1 MSYEYQL
8 KRFYRVK
15 EDKEYPWP
23 CADRPNRRMQI
34 FRDDV
39 LTLRDDGTFM
49 KHTGL
54 GTFGHVI
61 PIEDVELVE
70 KGVVLR
76 VGSMF
81 QA

>member
-15 EDKEYPWP
+15 ANKEYPWP
-23 CADRPNRRMQI
+23 CADMPNRKMEI
-34 FRDDV
+34 FQDDV
-39 LTLRDDGTFM
+39 LTLRDDGTFV

-61 PIEDVELVE
+61 PMEDVELVE
-70 KGVVLR
+70 KGVVLH

-81 QA
+81 SA